1 MCLTNFGYNTEVV
14 APDSENTVIPNG
26 AMSMYKLKYKA
37 ICTLFDNDEAGI
49 KAAQKYEE
57 LYDLP
62 GVIIPMSKDLSDS
75 VRDYGIPETRKVLHP
90 LLKEAL
96 KK

>member
-1 MCLTNFGYNTEVV
+1 
-14 APDSENTVIPNG
+14 
-26 AMSMYKLKYKA
+26 
-37 ICTLFDNDEAGI
+37 
-49 KAAQKYEE
+49 
-57 LYDLP
+57 
-62 GVIIPMSKDLSDS
+62 MSKDLSDS